1 MTQRCRLPT
10 SEQCPAGKEPRGN
23 RTTEFKPPLLLIH
36 TKVSAFKALVIWR
49 RKWQPTPVFLPGES
63 QGWGSLVGCRLWGH
77 TELDT
82 TEAKQQRQQSR
93 LGAYK
98 GLSGKASACQ
108 CRRPV
113 FDPWIR
119 NIPRRR
125 KRQPA
130 LVFLPGQSHGQRSLA
145 GYSPRSCKTVGRY
158 LGAKQRESRLDKDE
172 GTPGLTSRMDVTT
185 GCVND
190 TAGSWASGG
199 SHSLLPNEETPSLNS
214 EGHSSPGD
222 LPAQG
227 CCAKSG

>member
-1 MTQRCRLPT
+1 MCLP
-10 SEQCPAGKEPRGN
+10 SDA
-23 RTTEFKPPLLLIH
+23 LLQHLPSYLGFSYLG
-36 TKVSAFKALVIWR
+36 VGYL
-49 RKWQPTPVFLPGES
+49 LPGKS
-63 QGWGSLVGCRLWGH
+63 HGRRSLVGRRLWGH
-77 TELDT
+77 TELDM

-119 NIPRRR
+119 KIPWRR

-145 GYSPRSCKTVGRY
+145 GYSPRSCKTVGCY
-158 LGAKQRESRLDKDE
+158 LGAKQQESRLDKDE
-172 GTPGLTSRMDVTT
+172 GTPGLTSRMDVIT
-185 GCVND
+185 GSVND

-199 SHSLLPNEETPSLNS
+199 SHSLLPSEETLSLNS

-227 CCAKSG
+227 HCAKSG